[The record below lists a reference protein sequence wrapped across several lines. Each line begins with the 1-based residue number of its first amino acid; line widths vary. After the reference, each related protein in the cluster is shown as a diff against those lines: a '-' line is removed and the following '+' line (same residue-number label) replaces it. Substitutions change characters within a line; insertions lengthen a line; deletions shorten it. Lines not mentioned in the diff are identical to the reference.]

1 MKVLIDLGRSA
12 GGHGVVVVG
21 GFVVGAGLLVQVVD
35 DLAGELLP
43 LAGKH
48 IV

>member
-1 MKVLIDLGRSA
+1 MEVLIDLGRSA

-35 DLAGELLP
+35 LAGELLP